1 MLRQVISAGTIAA
14 IQIATISAP
23 FVHTHDDDHDTD
35 HHAAHAV
42 HAHVAG
48 HIALGHTVRHDV
60 RDEDHDGD
68 HDGAHLEVPDHDRAV
83 YLPLF
88 VAVAAATADVPDVAI
103 GETFELKTPVAA
115 YAHRSTELLPGHDPP
130 LADAVSPRAPPA

>member
-14 IQIATISAP
+14 MQIATASAP

-48 HIALGHTVRHDV
+48 HIALRALGHDDDHDV
-60 RDEDHDGD
+60 DR
-68 HDGAHLEVPDHDRAV
+68 DGAHLEVPDHDRAV

-88 VAVAAATADVPDVAI
+88 VAVAAAPANVLDVAI
-103 GETFELKTPVAA
+103 GDTFELSAPVAA